1 MKFLLAVVLSITV
14 SLSASAQWYNISLKK
29 HVRYAAIALP
39 QDHSLKRLPAAT
51 LSLAK
56 VKIPKFVPPQSD
68 YNIELAES
76 AIMKVAQ
83 HNMRFRIYDIAS
95 YNFSDLA
102 KLYIKQNRFSEAKW
116 FLLQS
121 TIISRQ
127 QNNNQL
133 TIADL
138 MDLAIVK
145 ANMGDPL
152 QAQQDLAEAL
162 QLSTANSLL
171 SNVAPIQKELKFVQQ
186 YKPTITK
193 AEWRYAADAMVTAD
207 KKNKIVSPPVL

>member
-1 MKFLLAVVLSITV
+1 MKFLLAVVLSISV

-29 HVRYAAIALP
+29 HVRYAAIPLP
-39 QDHSLKRLPAAT
+39 QDHSIKRLPTAT
-51 LSLAK
+51 FSLAK
-56 VKIPKFVPPQSD
+56 VKIPKFVPVQSD

-83 HNMRFRIYDIAS
+83 HNMRFRIYDVAS
-95 YNFSDLA
+95 YNFSELA

-127 QNNNQL
+127 QNNYAL

-145 ANMGDPL
+145 ANMGDSL
-152 QAQQDLAEAL
+152 QAQQDLAEAM
-162 QLSTANSLL
+162 QLSTANGLIA
-171 SNVAPIQKELKFVQQ
+171 NVAGIQKELKFVQQ
-186 YKPTITK
+186 FKPTITK
-193 AEWRYAADAMVTAD
+193 AEWRYAADAMVIPD
-207 KKNKIVSPPVL
+207 KKNKSVSSPVL

>member
-1 MKFLLAVVLSITV
+1 MKFLLAVVLSLSV
-14 SLSASAQWYNISLKK
+14 SLSASAQWYSISFKK
-29 HVRYAAIALP
+29 HVRYPAIALP
-39 QDHSLKRLPAAT
+39 QDHSIKKFPTAAISRT
-51 LSLAK
+51 K
-56 VKIPKFVPPQSD
+56 VKIPKFNFQQTD

-121 TIISRQ
+121 NNISRQ

-133 TIADL
+133 TIANL

-145 ANMGDPL
+145 ANMGDAL

-162 QLSTANSLL
+162 QLSNANGLL
-171 SNVAPIQKELKFVQQ
+171 ANVAGIQKELKFVQQ

-193 AEWRYAADAMVTAD
+193 AEWRYASDAMVTTD
-207 KKNKIVSPPVL
+207 KKNN

>member
-1 MKFLLAVVLSITV
+1 MKFLLAVVLSISV

-39 QDHSLKRLPAAT
+39 QDHSIKRLPVSAR
-51 LSLAK
+51 SLVK
-56 VKIPKFVPPQSD
+56 VKIPNFAYQQSD

-76 AIMKVAQ
+76 AVMKVAQ
-83 HNMRFRIYDIAS
+83 HNMRFRIYDVAS
-95 YNFSDLA
+95 YNFSELA
-102 KLYIKQNRFSEAKW
+102 KLYIKQKRFSEAKW

-121 TIISRQ
+121 TTISRQ
-127 QNNNQL
+127 QNNYAL

-162 QLSTANSLL
+162 QLSTANGLIA
-171 SNVAPIQKELKFVQQ
+171 NVAGIQKELKFVQLF
-186 YKPTITK
+186 KPTITK
-193 AEWRYAADAMVTAD
+193 AEWRYASDAMVIPD
-207 KKNKIVSPPVL
+207 KKNKSVSSPVL

>member
-1 MKFLLAVVLSITV
+1 MKFFLAVVLSISV
-14 SLSASAQWYNISLKK
+14 SLSASAQWYNISFKK
-29 HVRYAAIALP
+29 HVRYPAIALP
-39 QDHSLKRLPAAT
+39 HDNSISKLPTAAAC
-51 LSLAK
+51 LAK
-56 VKIPKFVPPQSD
+56 LAIPKFNFPQSD

-83 HNMRFRIYDIAS
+83 HNMRFRIYNVAS

-102 KLYIKQNRFSEAKW
+102 KLYIKQSRFSEAKW

-121 TIISRQ
+121 NIISRQ

-133 TIADL
+133 TIANL

-145 ANMGDPL
+145 ANMGDSL

-162 QLSTANSLL
+162 QLSNINGLL
-171 SNVAPIQKELKFVQQ
+171 ANVAGIQKELKFVQQ
-186 YKPTITK
+186 FKPTITK
-193 AEWRYAADAMVTAD
+193 AEWRYASDAMISTD
-207 KKNKIVSPPVL
+207 KKIN

>member
-1 MKFLLAVVLSITV
+1 MKFLLAVILSLSV
-14 SLSASAQWYNISLKK
+14 SLSASAQWYSISFKK
-29 HVRYAAIALP
+29 HLRYPAIALP
-39 QDHSLKRLPAAT
+39 QDHSIKKFPA
-51 LSLAK
+51 SYISRAK
-56 VKIPKFVPPQSD
+56 VKIPKFDFQSD

-102 KLYIKQNRFSEAKW
+102 RLYIKQNRFSEAKW

-121 TIISRQ
+121 STISRQ

-133 TIADL
+133 TIANL

-145 ANMGDPL
+145 ANMGDQL

-162 QLSTANSLL
+162 QLANANGLL
-171 SNVAPIQKELKFVQQ
+171 RNIADIQKELKFVQQ
-186 YKPTITK
+186 YKPILTK
-193 AEWRYAADAMVTAD
+193 AEWRYASDAMVTSD
-207 KKNKIVSPPVL
+207 KKNN

>member
-1 MKFLLAVVLSITV
+1 MKFLLAVVLSLSV
-14 SLSASAQWYNISLKK
+14 SLSASAQWYNISFKK
-29 HVRYAAIALP
+29 HVRYPAINLP
-39 QDHSLKRLPAAT
+39 QDHSIKKLPAT
-51 LSLAK
+51 YISQVK
-56 VKIPKFVPPQSD
+56 VKIPKFNFQQSD

-121 TIISRQ
+121 SIISRQ

-162 QLSTANSLL
+162 QLSNANGLL
-171 SNVAPIQKELKFVQQ
+171 ANVAGIQKELKFVQQ

-193 AEWRYAADAMVTAD
+193 AEWRYASDAMVTPD
-207 KKNKIVSPPVL
+207 KKIN

>member
-1 MKFLLAVVLSITV
+1 MKFFLAVVLSLSV
-14 SLSASAQWYNISLKK
+14 SLSASAQWYNISFKK
-29 HVRYAAIALP
+29 HVRYPAIASL
-39 QDHSLKRLPAAT
+39 QDHSIKKLPTAAV
-51 LSLAK
+51 SLAK
-56 VKIPKFVPPQSD
+56 VKIPKFNFQQTD

-102 KLYIKQNRFSEAKW
+102 KLYIKQSRFSEAKW

-121 TIISRQ
+121 STISRQ

-133 TIADL
+133 TIANL

-145 ANMGDPL
+145 ANMGDAL

-162 QLSTANSLL
+162 QLSNANGLL
-171 SNVAPIQKELKFVQQ
+171 ANVAGIQKELKFVQQ
-186 YKPTITK
+186 YKPVLTK
-193 AEWRYAADAMVTAD
+193 AEWRYAADAMATTD
-207 KKNKIVSPPVL
+207 KKNN